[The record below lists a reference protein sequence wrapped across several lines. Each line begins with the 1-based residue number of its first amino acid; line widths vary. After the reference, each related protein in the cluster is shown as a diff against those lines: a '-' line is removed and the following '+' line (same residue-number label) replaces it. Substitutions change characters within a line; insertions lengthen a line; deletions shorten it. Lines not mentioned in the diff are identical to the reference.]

1 MKTRTLLL
9 LSVVMAL
16 AILMA
21 GGVFLLHLANQ
32 KAAVEPT
39 PLGEVTNVG
48 DVAVTVFGLTEGSPD
63 LAVNIE
69 IGGVDDID
77 GIESFRLVTGD
88 QRLAP
93 ESAPADGR
101 CIEITEAVQQCR
113 LDFDVSAVET
123 SSRFLVMRRGD
134 QQRNWV
140 LPDS

>member
-21 GGVFLLHLANQ
+21 GGVFLLQLANEQ
-32 KAAVEPT
+32 AAVEPT
-39 PLGEVTNVG
+39 SLGEATDVG
-48 DVAVTVFGLTEGSPD
+48 DVTVTVFDLSDGAAG

-93 ESAPADGR
+93 QSAPAEGR

>member
-21 GGVFLLHLANQ
+21 GGVLLVQLANEQ
-32 KAAVEPT
+32 SAVEPT
-39 PLGEVTNVG
+39 PLGEATDVG
-48 DVAVTVFGLTEGSPD
+48 DVTVTVFSAGDDGPLH
-63 LAVNIE
+63 AVSIE

-88 QRLAP
+88 QNLTPEAAPLA
-93 ESAPADGR
+93 GR
-101 CIEITEAVQQCR
+101 CTEISVAVQQCR
-113 LDFDVSAVET
+113 LEFDVSEVES

-134 QQRNWV
+134 QQRNWL